1 MPALLS
7 HHLFGRALL
16 ARENNR
22 AFLTRDARD
31 AFLLGNQGPDPLF
44 YAVRTPY
51 LIGITNLGMRMHHEH
66 IKEYL
71 GIWRDMLDRL
81 QIKDHVH
88 EVLRAYVY
96 GFICHYDLDRAVHP
110 LVYAFEEAIC
120 SAGVEGLGP
129 RDHSFVHGQIEAD
142 LDVYELYRLTGR
154 TVEEYHIPKQVLY
167 ASDAVLSSIDT
178 LYGAAARVFGIA
190 VPRAVLT
197 RSVKDMRMTVRLLYS
212 PSGIKRGLLGR
223 AERLLRP
230 HSLLQAMSHRVDAHT
245 DVWYANESRE
255 PWLHPETRDE
265 SRQSFN
271 ELFDATLDT
280 AVADMRLFR
289 EGAPIAEIIQGLDFS
304 GNTAREKAYHREAKR

>member
-22 AFLTRDARD
+22 TFMTRDARD

-51 LIGITNLGMRMHHEH
+51 RLNITRLGMRMHHEH
-66 IKEYL
+66 IDAYL
-71 GIWRDMLDRL
+71 ALWRDMLDRL

-88 EVLRAYVY
+88 EVLCAYVY

-120 SAGVEGLGP
+120 SAGVEGLGQ

-154 TVEEYHIPKQVLY
+154 TVREYHIPKQLLY

-178 LYGAAARVFGIA
+178 LYGAAARIFGRG
-190 VPRAVLT
+190 VPRGVFS
-197 RSVKDMRMTVRLLYS
+197 RSVKDMRMAVRLLYS
-212 PSGIKRGLLGR
+212 PSGVKRGLLGA
-223 AERLLRP
+223 AERLVRR
-230 HSLLQAMSHRVDAHT
+230 HSLLQAMSHHS
-245 DVWYANESRE
+245 DVLSEPWYANEDRTV
-255 PWLHPETRDE
+255 WLHPESREE
-265 SRQSFN
+265 SRLSFN
-271 ELFDATLDT
+271 DLFDATLVT
-280 AVADMRLFR
+280 AEADMRLYR
-289 EGAPIAEIIQGLDFS
+289 EGAPIAEISKGLDFS
-304 GNTAREKAYHREAKR
+304 GNRAGTAAYHEEEQR